1 MGSADSLVRV
11 AERMILVEGQV
22 VSSARLLSV
31 QKHLRNAGLDAL
43 VCRLPENVL
52 CLTGYAPLN
61 GVSFLLV
68 PASDAP
74 LLIAP
79 QVDDEILPRG
89 EIKTIV
95 YPWGRVDDPSP
106 LTSIRRI
113 LGACTRI
120 KTLAWEEGFEAVAP
134 THVAGEV
141 LVPARQTRLML
152 HETFP
157 DATMVDGTGLLEE
170 ERAIKTTEEVA
181 CMKRSCSIAEFGV
194 VAFEEAVRPGVTEA
208 EVLASVEAAII
219 RHGLC
224 FDGAYSVRAF
234 AQLLSGQWTS
244 RAWSPAYISGQRS
257 IVQGDI
263 VLLELA
269 TVVNGYW
276 SDLTRVCVAGRP
288 DAYLCEI
295 RHAVDEAVDAACRT
309 AKPGVPAF
317 SVDAAAREVLRNAGL
332 DGFFPHHTGHGV
344 GFRYHEPVPF
354 LHPRSDHIL
363 VEGMT
368 CTIEPGVY
376 VEGWGGVRIEEN
388 IVVTATGGHLLSIPA
403 RGGR

>member
-1 MGSADSLVRV
+1 MQDQVVNSTRLASIQEHLRSAD
-11 AERMILVEGQV
+11 
-22 VSSARLLSV
+22 
-31 QKHLRNAGLDAL
+31 LDAL

-79 QVDDEILPRG
+79 QVDDEILPRK

-95 YPWGRVDDPSP
+95 YSWGRVDDPSP

-113 LGACTRI
+113 LGDSSRI
-120 KTLAWEEGFEAVAP
+120 KSLAWEEGFEAVAP
-134 THVAGEV
+134 AHVAGEV

-152 HETFP
+152 RETFP
-157 DATMVDGTGLLEE
+157 DATMVDGTGLLEK
-170 ERAIKTTEEVA
+170 ERAIKTPEDVA
-181 CMKRSCSIAEFGV
+181 CMKRACSIAEFGV
-194 VAFEEAVRPGVTEA
+194 LAFEEAVGPGVTEA
-208 EVLASVEAAII
+208 EVLATVEAEVT
-219 RHGLC
+219 RRGLG

-234 AQLLSGQWTS
+234 AQLLSGQRTS

-288 DAYLCEI
+288 DAYLCEV
-295 RHAVDEAVDAACRT
+295 RHAVDQAVEAACRT
-309 AKPGVPAF
+309 AKPGIPAF
-317 SVDAAAREVLRNAGL
+317 AVDAAARGVLRSVGL
-332 DGFFPHHTGHGV
+332 DVFFPHHTGHGV

-363 VEGMT
+363 AEGMT

-388 IVVTATGGHLLSIPA
+388 IVVTASGGSLLSIPA
-403 RGGR
+403 RGWRCNP